1 LLKVVGWNRK
11 DWIGL
16 SLKLILHIILPLSVT
31 LAVLFL
37 LFMPMADMIEIG
49 LLFFADESKIVEFRD
64 VALYE
69 GFSYGQILFY
79 YMFTLAGGILIPVLI
94 LFWIM
99 FSMLRFGDWM
109 AKKIIIS
116 DPIIYFKGKQISP
129 KVKTLKDDKED

>member
-1 LLKVVGWNRK
+1 MLKVVGWNRK
-11 DWIGL
+11 DWIGV
-16 SLKLILHIILPLSVT
+16 SLKILLFILPLSVT